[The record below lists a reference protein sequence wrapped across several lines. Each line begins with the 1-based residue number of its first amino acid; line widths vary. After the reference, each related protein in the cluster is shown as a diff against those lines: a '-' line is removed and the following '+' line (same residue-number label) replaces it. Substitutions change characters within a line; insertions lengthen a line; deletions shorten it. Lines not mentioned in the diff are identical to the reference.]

1 MDDPHQLLD
10 DLIRRN
16 LSSGMPDADRPARY
30 SDDTL
35 ALGFTERHGSDL
47 RYVAVWGRWL
57 IWNGRRWASDETQ
70 RAVELAREV
79 GREASIEVLAGK
91 GSMRLA
97 ASVAS
102 AKTIG
107 AIERLARAD
116 HRHAAT
122 VDEWDRDPWLV
133 NTPDETI
140 DLRTGKGRAHH
151 RDDRITKMTTVAPGG
166 ACPLWLSVLDRIFKG
181 DAELIAFVQRMFGY
195 TLTGSIRDHALFFL
209 HGSGGNGKGVLL
221 NTWSSI
227 LGDYAVTAAME
238 TFTASQGERHPT
250 DLAMLRGARVVM
262 AQETEEGQRWAEA
275 RIKALTGGD
284 PISVRFM
291 RQDFFTFTPNFKLV
305 IAGNHKPSLRS
316 VDEAVKRRFN
326 LIPFTE
332 TIPEAERDPKLAE
345 KLREEWPGILAWG
358 IAGCL
363 EWQRIGLAP
372 PPSVRA
378 ATENYLSDEDTIGQ
392 FLIERCAL
400 GDATVST
407 EVKLLFA
414 ALTEWSGAAGE
425 GAMSVKRFSQ
435 ALANRGLHRGKH
447 HTTRRAVFEG
457 VRLLSGMAP

>member
-1 MDDPHQLLD
+1 
-10 DLIRRN
+10 
-16 LSSGMPDADRPARY
+16 
-30 SDDTL
+30 
-35 ALGFTERHGSDL
+35 
-47 RYVAVWGRWL
+47 
-57 IWNGRRWASDETQ
+57 
-70 RAVELAREV
+70 
-79 GREASIEVLAGK
+79 
-91 GSMRLA
+91 
-97 ASVAS
+97 
-102 AKTIG
+102 
-107 AIERLARAD
+107 
-116 HRHAAT
+116 
-122 VDEWDRDPWLV
+122 
-133 NTPDETI
+133 
-140 DLRTGKGRAHH
+140 
-151 RDDRITKMTTVAPGG
+151 MTMVAPGG

-284 PISVRFM
+284 PISARFM

-332 TIPEAERDPKLAE
+332 TIPESERDPKLAE
-345 KLREEWPGILAWG
+345 RLREEWPGILAWG
-358 IAGCL
+358 IVGCL

-400 GDATVST
+400 GDSTAST

-414 ALTEWSGAAGE
+414 AWTEWSGAAGE

-457 VRLLSGMAP
+457 VRLLSSMAP